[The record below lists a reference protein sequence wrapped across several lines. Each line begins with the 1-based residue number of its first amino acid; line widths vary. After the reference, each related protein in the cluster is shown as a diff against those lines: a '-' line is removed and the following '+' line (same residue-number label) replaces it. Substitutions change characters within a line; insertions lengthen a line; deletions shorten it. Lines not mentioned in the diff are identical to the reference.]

1 MSHRF
6 TDNELFVGVVL
17 ETVCMFTLNDNT
29 IEGSMY
35 YCSKKQLPRLIK
47 LLQQAEELLKTEVKS
62 SQ

>member
-47 LLQQAEELLKTEVKS
+47 LLQQAEELLKNRS
-62 SQ
+62 